1 MTKDGNRPE
10 GRPGTTLHRVVVT
23 GTGMVTPLGMGVEN
37 SWRELVAGR
46 HGIGPITLFDASDQR
61 CPFAAEVKN
70 FNPRDYFDHREARRM
85 DRYSHFALLA
95 AAEAIE
101 QAKLEIAPEESFRV
115 GVIVASGIGGVET
128 FQTEVLNLGA
138 RGPRGVSPLFI
149 PMMIG
154 NMAAGL
160 ISMKYGARGDNMDIT
175 TACASGSHA
184 IGEAWRKIRHGYLD
198 ACIAGGSEAPICRVA
213 VAGFSNMTALTTAT
227 DVERASIPFDAERS
241 GFVIG
246 EGAGILVL
254 ESLEH
259 AEARGATILAEIGG
273 YGATG
278 DAYHMTAPDP
288 EGEGA
293 LGAMRHAIAEAGL
306 APEDID
312 YVNAHGTSTP
322 LNDRVETLALKRLF
336 GDRAYEVPVS
346 STKSMMGHLLGAA
359 GAVEAAILVEVL
371 RHGLIPPTVGY
382 RTADPDC
389 DLDYVTGGAREAH
402 VCAALSNSLG
412 FGGHNASLLLKRAEA

>member
-1 MTKDGNRPE
+1 M
-10 GRPGTTLHRVVVT
+10 
-23 GTGMVTPLGMGVEN
+23 
-37 SWRELVAGR
+37 
-46 HGIGPITLFDASDQR
+46 
-61 CPFAAEVKN
+61 
-70 FNPRDYFDHREARRM
+70 
-85 DRYSHFALLA
+85 
-95 AAEAIE
+95 
-101 QAKLEIAPEESFRV
+101 
-115 GVIVASGIGGVET
+115 
-128 FQTEVLNLGA
+128 
-138 RGPRGVSPLFI
+138 
-149 PMMIG
+149 
-154 NMAAGL
+154 
-160 ISMKYGARGDNMDIT
+160 
-175 TACASGSHA
+175 
-184 IGEAWRKIRHGYLD
+184 
-198 ACIAGGSEAPICRVA
+198 A